1 MSSRS
6 RPSAPLNLTEPE
18 QRMLG
23 ELCHLDNVSESEA
36 LRRAIRLA
44 FFCRVVPD
52 EVVLQ
57 TVGPNPPVDHDPNG
71 WRPTGEVRVSV
82 RGELVSERVHP
93 DGSTRW
99 VPATQDEIE
108 RYFDR
113 GRRR

>member
-1 MSSRS
+1 
-6 RPSAPLNLTEPE
+6 
-18 QRMLG
+18 MLS

-52 EVVLQ
+52 EVILQ
-57 TVGPNPPVDHDPNG
+57 TVGTTPPVAHDPDG
-71 WRPTGEVRVSV
+71 WRATGEVRVSV

-99 VPATQDEIE
+99 VPATQEEIE
-108 RYFDR
+108 LYFNR
-113 GRRR
+113 SSRRR